1 VEVVEVDD
9 SPCVN
14 VAESQVDVQGGHM
27 SCLTEKDL
35 LKYDYVSVGKEGFA
49 PISVKPTT
57 SATWLTRDLV

>member
-1 VEVVEVDD
+1 
-9 SPCVN
+9 

-35 LKYDYVSVGKEGFA
+35 VKYDYVSVGKEGFA